1 MNLFQ
6 KIVSVDYSSF
16 DLSTVE
22 QLVFIKL
29 SYAVQLNYGLSSKA
43 LCGSCSC
50 SKPTLHLCLSKL
62 ESLGFIFI
70 TRSPGLSNIYEI
82 NVSFVDSILPEHVKS
97 QIETAS
103 ISKDFNQIP
112 EPKKLTKNQRK
123 RLSKRNRW

>member
-6 KIVSVDYSSF
+6 KIVSIDYSLF
-16 DLSTVE
+16 DLSTVD

-29 SYAVQLNYGLSSKA
+29 SYAAQLNYGLSSKA
-43 LCGSCSC
+43 LCGSCAC

-82 NVSFVDSILPEHVKS
+82 NVSFIDSILPEHVKS
-97 QIETAS
+97 QIEVAS
-103 ISKDFNQIP
+103 VVEEFKHIP
-112 EPKKLTKNQRK
+112 EIKKLTKNQRK
-123 RLSKRNRW
+123 RLSKRKY